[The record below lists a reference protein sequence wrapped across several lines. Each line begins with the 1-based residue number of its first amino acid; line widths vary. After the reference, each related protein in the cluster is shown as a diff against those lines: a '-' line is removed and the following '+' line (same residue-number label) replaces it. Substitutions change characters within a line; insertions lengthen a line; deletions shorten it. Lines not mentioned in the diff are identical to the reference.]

1 MFDYANAAG
10 YKFKQAFDMF
20 LRLGPTK
27 EPSMKTVMTG
37 IVLGIVFSITLIF
50 VNGRL
55 PPRLRR
61 PRLN

>member
-1 MFDYANAAG
+1 MRAVV
-10 YKFKQAFDMF
+10 
-20 LRLGPTK
+20 
-27 EPSMKTVMTG
+27 TV

-50 VNGRL
+50 AIGRL